1 LVLHTRHANKIRNE
15 MKHVQSFETF
25 SSPAVQEASEPKKAG
40 ALSEKMC
47 EAINKCCEM
56 MMQEA
61 KAWHQDENVEHTA
74 EGWAAECNEYM
85 KECMENLVKECSS
98 MMNK

>member
-1 LVLHTRHANKIRNE
+1 

-25 SSPAVQEASEPKKAG
+25 SSPAVQEASETKKAG

-56 MMQEA
+56 MAQEA
-61 KAWHQDENVEHTA
+61 KAWHQDENTEHTA
-74 EGWAAECNEYM
+74 EGYATECNEYM
-85 KECMENLVKECSS
+85 KERMENLAEVCSE
-98 MMNK
+98 MMANQ